1 LTPRIRADT
10 LFISEN
16 PNKAFREIVSTP
28 VGDPFAVR
36 AVPDASLIAR
46 LPKVWI
52 GYLLAFATLIG
63 EVIAVARHPELVKGT
78 QIAVPPLEIYLPA
91 FVALVYWLVC
101 VHRYHVVL
109 ANVPGWKHPISP
121 ARAVW
126 FHFIPVFVVYWV
138 FRWPAAI
145 ADFVNQ
151 RLQAQVM
158 NKWTVGVCFLGSV
171 VCRLFVDAALHVALL
186 FFACTYISG
195 FLQRA
200 LAAPAPS
207 QA

>member
-1 LTPRIRADT
+1 LTRRIRADT
-10 LFISEN
+10 LFIDETRN
-16 PNKAFREIVSTP
+16 FFRIFVDTP
-28 VGDPFAVR
+28 VGDPFAVS
-36 AVPDASLIAR
+36 AVSGASLIAR
-46 LPKVWI
+46 LPKIWI

-63 EVIAVARHPELVKGT
+63 EMIAVARNPELAKGAD
-78 QIAVPPLEIYLPA
+78 IGVPPLEIYLPA
-91 FVALVYWLVC
+91 FVAIVYWLVC
-101 VHRYHVVL
+101 VRRYHLVL

-126 FHFIPVFVVYWV
+126 FHFIPVYVVYWV

-151 RLQAQVM
+151 RMRAPVM
-158 NKWTVGVCFLGSV
+158 NKWTVGTMFFASLL
-171 VCRLFVDAALHVALL
+171 CRLFVDSALSVAML

-200 LAAPAPS
+200 LAAPAAD